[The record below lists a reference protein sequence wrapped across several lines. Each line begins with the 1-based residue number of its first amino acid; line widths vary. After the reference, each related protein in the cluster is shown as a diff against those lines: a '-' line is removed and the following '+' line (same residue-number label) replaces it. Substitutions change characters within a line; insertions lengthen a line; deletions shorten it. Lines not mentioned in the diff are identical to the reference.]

1 MVTARGRRHPPKGP
15 LLLEHALV
23 VAAALASA
31 VFIAIGIV
39 VRQRATL
46 DVPEDQGVSA
56 VMIGTLVRRPIW
68 WAGTGSA
75 ITGFV
80 FQAIALANGSLLLVA
95 PLLVSAL
102 LFALPLSARLAGR
115 TVTRVEWIWA
125 SVLTAALAVFVML
138 ARAAPG
144 DYDGSERPA
153 VLVAAVA
160 LTLALCT
167 LPLASRLNG
176 WRRALLLASA
186 VGMLFGVVAVLTKI
200 VMNIVTEGHAARLLV
215 SPVAYVLALVGV
227 VATLLQQSAFHA
239 GSLQASVP
247 AMLVLEP
254 VVAVLLGQV
263 ILGEHLIVNP
273 PTAVVLGIALAAMAA
288 ATIALGRD
296 EGAYEEQLEASRKAA
311 PVRQAGR

>member
-1 MVTARGRRHPPKGP
+1 
-15 LLLEHALV
+15 LLEHALV

-31 VFIAIGIV
+31 VFIAVGVV

-46 DVPEDQGVSA
+46 DVPEDQGISTM
-56 VMIGTLVRRPIW
+56 MIGTLLRRPLW

-75 ITGFV
+75 ITGYV
-80 FQAIALANGSLLLVA
+80 FQAIALAYGSLLLVA

-102 LFALPLSARLAGR
+102 LFVLPLSARLAGR
-115 TVTRVEWIWA
+115 RVTRVEWIWA
-125 SVLTAALAVFVML
+125 SVLTAALAVFVAL

-153 VLVAAVA
+153 VMVAAGA
-160 LTLALCT
+160 LILAFAT
-167 LPLASRLNG
+167 LPWAARLTG
-176 WRRALLLASA
+176 WRRALLLATT
-186 VGMLFGVVAVLTKI
+186 VGGLFGVLAVLTKV

-215 SPVAYVLALVGV
+215 SPVAYLLALVGV
-227 VATLLQQSAFHA
+227 VATVLQQSAFHA

-254 VVAVLLGQV
+254 VVAVALSQV
-263 ILGEHLIVNP
+263 IFGEHLTVDP
-273 PTAVVLGIALAAMAA
+273 PTALVLGVALAAMAA

-296 EGAYEEQLEASRKAA
+296 EGAYEEQLDVGRKAT
-311 PVRQAGR
+311 VRQAGS

>member
-1 MVTARGRRHPPKGP
+1 
-15 LLLEHALV
+15 LLEHALV

-46 DVPEDQGVSA
+46 DVPEDQGVSTA
-56 VMIGTLVRRPIW
+56 MIGTLVRRPLW

-80 FQAIALANGSLLLVA
+80 FQAIALAHGSLLLVA

-102 LFALPLSARLAGR
+102 LFTLPLSARLAGR
-115 TVTRVEWIWA
+115 RVTRVEWTWA
-125 SVLTAALAVFVML
+125 SVLTVALAVFVLL

-144 DYDGSERPA
+144 DYEGSERPA
-153 VLVAAVA
+153 VLVATGA
-160 LTLALCT
+160 LAIALSS

-200 VMNIVTEGHAARLLV
+200 VMNIVTEGHAARLLG
-215 SPVAYVLALVGV
+215 SPVIYVLALVGV

-254 VVAVLLGQV
+254 IVAVLLGQV
-263 ILGEHLIVNP
+263 VLGEHLTVNP
-273 PTAVVLGIALAAMAA
+273 RTALVLGIALAAMAA

-296 EGAYEEQLEASRKAA
+296 EGAYEEELEAGRKAA
-311 PVRQAGR
+311 AVRQAGR

>member
-1 MVTARGRRHPPKGP
+1 M
-15 LLLEHALV
+15 LEHALV

-46 DVPEDQGVSA
+46 DVPEHQGVST
-56 VMIGTLVRRPIW
+56 VMIGTLLRRPLW
-68 WAGTGSA
+68 WAGTGAA
-75 ITGFV
+75 ITGYV
-80 FQAIALANGSLLLVA
+80 FQAIALAHGSLLLVA

-115 TVTRVEWIWA
+115 HVTRIEWLWA
-125 SVLTAALAVFVML
+125 SVLTAALAVFVAL

-144 DYDGSERPA
+144 DYDGSEKPA
-153 VLVAAVA
+153 AVVAAVA
-160 LTLALCT
+160 LALALST
-167 LPLASRLNG
+167 LPLAARLNG
-176 WRRALLLASA
+176 WRRALLLATA
-186 VGMLFGVVAVLTKI
+186 VGGLFGVVAVLTKI
-200 VMNIVTEGHAARLLV
+200 VMNMVTEGHAVRLLA
-215 SPVAYVLALVGV
+215 SPVGYLLALVGV

-254 VVAVLLGQV
+254 VVAVALGQV
-263 ILGEHLIVNP
+263 ILGEHLAVNP
-273 PTAVVLGIALAAMAA
+273 PTAIVLGIALAAMAA

-296 EGAYEEQLEASRKAA
+296 EGAYEEELEARKATA
-311 PVRQAGR
+311 RQAGR

>member
-1 MVTARGRRHPPKGP
+1 M
-15 LLLEHALV
+15 LEHALV

-31 VFIAIGIV
+31 VFIAVGVV

-46 DVPEDQGVSA
+46 DVPEDQGISTM
-56 VMIGTLVRRPIW
+56 MIGTLLRRPLW

-75 ITGFV
+75 ITGYV
-80 FQAIALANGSLLLVA
+80 FQAIALAYGSLLLVA

-102 LFALPLSARLAGR
+102 LFVLPLSARLAGR
-115 TVTRVEWIWA
+115 RVTRVEWIWA
-125 SVLTAALAVFVML
+125 SVLTAALAVFVAL

-153 VLVAAVA
+153 VMVAAGA
-160 LTLALCT
+160 LILAFAT
-167 LPLASRLNG
+167 LPWAARLTG
-176 WRRALLLASA
+176 WRRALLLATT
-186 VGMLFGVVAVLTKI
+186 VGGLFGVLAVLTKV

-215 SPVAYVLALVGV
+215 SPVAYLLALVGV
-227 VATLLQQSAFHA
+227 VATVLQQSAFHA

-254 VVAVLLGQV
+254 VVAVALSQV
-263 ILGEHLIVNP
+263 IFGEHLTVDP
-273 PTAVVLGIALAAMAA
+273 PTALVLGVALAAMAA

-296 EGAYEEQLEASRKAA
+296 EGAYEEQLDVGRKAT
-311 PVRQAGR
+311 VRQAGS

>member
-144 DYDGSERPA
+144 DY
-153 VLVAAVA
+153 
-160 LTLALCT
+160 
-167 LPLASRLNG
+167 NG

-254 VVAVLLGQV
+254 VVAVLLGQM

>member
-1 MVTARGRRHPPKGP
+1 
-15 LLLEHALV
+15 LLEHALV

-31 VFIAIGIV
+31 AFIAIGIV

-46 DVPEDQGVSA
+46 DVPEDQGVST
-56 VMIGTLVRRPIW
+56 VMIGTLLRRPLW

-75 ITGFV
+75 ITGYA
-80 FQAIALANGSLLLVA
+80 FQAIALAHGSLLLVA

-115 TVTRVEWIWA
+115 HVTRVEWIWA
-125 SVLTAALAVFVML
+125 SVLTAALAVFVTL

-144 DYDGSERPA
+144 DYEGSEKPA

-160 LTLALCT
+160 VTLALST
-167 LPLASRLNG
+167 LPLATRLNG
-176 WRRALLLASA
+176 WRRALLLATA
-186 VGMLFGVVAVLTKI
+186 VGGLFGVVAVLTKI
-200 VMNIVTEGHAARLLV
+200 VMNMVTEGHAARLLT
-215 SPVAYVLALVGV
+215 SPVVYLLALVGI

-254 VVAVLLGQV
+254 VVAVALGQV
-263 ILGEHLIVNP
+263 ILGEHLTVNP
-273 PTAVVLGIALAAMAA
+273 QTAVVLGCALAAMAA

-296 EGAYEEQLEASRKAA
+296 EGAYEEELEAGRKAA
-311 PVRQAGR
+311 AARQAG

>member
-1 MVTARGRRHPPKGP
+1 M
-15 LLLEHALV
+15 LQHALV

-46 DVPEDQGVSA
+46 DVPEDQGVST
-56 VMIGTLVRRPIW
+56 VMIWTLLRRPLW

-75 ITGFV
+75 ITGYI

-102 LFALPLSARLAGR
+102 LFALPLSAKLAGR
-115 TVTRVEWIWA
+115 RVTPVEWIWA
-125 SVLTAALAVFVML
+125 SVLTAALGVFVAL

-153 VLVAAVA
+153 AVVAAIA
-160 LTLALCT
+160 LVLALST
-167 LPLASRLNG
+167 LRLATRLNG
-176 WRRALLLASA
+176 WRRALLLATA
-186 VGMLFGVVAVLTKI
+186 VGGLFGVVAVLTKI
-200 VMNIVTEGHAARLLV
+200 VMNMVTEGHAARLLT
-215 SPVAYVLALVGV
+215 SPVPYLLAVVGI

-254 VVAVLLGQV
+254 VVAVALGQV
-263 ILGEHLIVNP
+263 ILGEHLVVNP
-273 PTAVVLGIALAAMAA
+273 KTAVVLGVALAAMAA

-296 EGAYEEQLEASRKAA
+296 EGAYEEELEARKAA
-311 PVRQAGR
+311 AGQQANR

>member
-1 MVTARGRRHPPKGP
+1 MF
-15 LLLEHALV
+15 EHALV

-39 VRQRATL
+39 VRQRATM

-56 VMIGTLVRRPIW
+56 VMIGTLLRRPLW

-75 ITGFV
+75 ITGYI

-102 LFALPLSARLAGR
+102 LFALPLSAKLAGR
-115 TVTRVEWIWA
+115 RVTRVEWIWA
-125 SVLTAALAVFVML
+125 SVLTAALGVFVAL

-153 VLVAAVA
+153 ALVAVIA
-160 LTLALCT
+160 LAIALITLR
-167 LPLASRLNG
+167 LATRLNG
-176 WRRALLLASA
+176 WRRALLLATA
-186 VGMLFGVVAVLTKI
+186 VGGLFGVVAVLTKI
-200 VMNIVTEGHAARLLV
+200 VMNTVTEGHATRLLT
-215 SPVAYVLALVGV
+215 SPVPYLLVVVGI

-254 VVAVLLGQV
+254 VVAVALGQV
-263 ILGEHLIVNP
+263 VLGEHLVVNP
-273 PTAVVLGIALAAMAA
+273 QTAVLLGIALAAMAA

-296 EGAYEEQLEASRKAA
+296 EGAYEERLEAGRKAVA
-311 PVRQAGR
+311 GQAGR